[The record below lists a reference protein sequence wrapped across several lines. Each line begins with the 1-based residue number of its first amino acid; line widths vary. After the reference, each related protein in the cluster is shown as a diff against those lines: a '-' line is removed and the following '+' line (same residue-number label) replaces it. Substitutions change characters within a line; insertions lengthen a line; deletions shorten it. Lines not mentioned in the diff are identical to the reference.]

1 MKNKNYLVTS
11 TVNIPYFLEDI
22 LKNSRKYKRDFVG
35 VVIGDKKTPNDAKNY
50 CKMLNKKYKSDIR
63 YFDIFDQNKIL
74 KNYSKILKFIP
85 YNNNVRK
92 MIGTFI
98 SYLDGCEKLIMI
110 DDDNFPISKVDFFK
124 YHEIVGTK
132 RTVKTISSNSKW
144 VNIAN
149 MMVEKNNIPFYPR
162 GFPWSKRFKQDSFKE
177 SKKKIHI
184 LVNGGLVLGDPDVD
198 AVSRLFWP
206 LDVLKIKKNF
216 MPFFAINK
224 NNFCPFNDQNTSLA
238 REIVPIYY
246 KPPSV
251 LRNADIWTSYFIE
264 KICYSNNKYVSFGMP
279 LVNQFRNVHDFRKDY
294 ELENIHNKATD
305 LFVDILNKIELKFKK
320 NYIETSK
327 VLIEKCLLEI
337 EKVKF
342 NQNLFNKNAA
352 RHAHMPSLKNMQAN
366 FQENKHLIRSFFI
379 EYKNWI
385 NILSFYINDN

>member
-162 GFPWSKRFKQDSFKE
+162 GFP
-177 SKKKIHI
+177 
-184 LVNGGLVLGDPDVD
+184 
-198 AVSRLFWP
+198 
-206 LDVLKIKKNF
+206 
-216 MPFFAINK
+216 
-224 NNFCPFNDQNTSLA
+224 
-238 REIVPIYY
+238 
-246 KPPSV
+246 
-251 LRNADIWTSYFIE
+251 
-264 KICYSNNKYVSFGMP
+264 
-279 LVNQFRNVHDFRKDY
+279 
-294 ELENIHNKATD
+294 
-305 LFVDILNKIELKFKK
+305 
-320 NYIETSK
+320 
-327 VLIEKCLLEI
+327 
-337 EKVKF
+337 
-342 NQNLFNKNAA
+342 
-352 RHAHMPSLKNMQAN
+352 
-366 FQENKHLIRSFFI
+366 
-379 EYKNWI
+379 
-385 NILSFYINDN
+385 